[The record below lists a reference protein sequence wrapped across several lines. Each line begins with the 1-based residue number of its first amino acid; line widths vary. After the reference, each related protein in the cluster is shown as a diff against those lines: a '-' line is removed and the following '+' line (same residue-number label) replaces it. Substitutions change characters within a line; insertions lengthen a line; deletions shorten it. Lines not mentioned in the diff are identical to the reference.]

1 MNAERAGIGEAMGKR
16 VSMRVACMAAA
27 AFAVGSAGAQSW
39 QPVRAV
45 RWVVPYVPGGA
56 NDLVTRAV
64 ADPVTAALGQQIVVD
79 NRGGASGTIAF
90 DMVSRASADG
100 YTLTTAADSIT
111 ILPYAFKKL
120 SFDPRTSFAPI
131 TNMTM
136 QPMAIAV
143 PASSPVKS
151 IGELIDLS
159 KQRQGGLSYGTSGTG
174 TSQHLCGE
182 LLKKVTGID
191 MTHIAYKGS
200 GQTMIDLLA
209 GQLNLAL
216 VGTSTVIQQHRA
228 GKARIIAT
236 TALKRVPALPDVP
249 TLAEAGLPRFDIYHW
264 IGVFGPAKLPK
275 EIVARLN
282 AEVTRALNVPTVK
295 ERLTNQGL
303 ELMPTTPEGL
313 GSQVREGMQRWGQL
327 IADARLELN

>member
-1 MNAERAGIGEAMGKR
+1 MSERG
-16 VSMRVACMAAA
+16 SMRALCLAVLTLAAGNA
-27 AFAVGSAGAQSW
+27 TAQGW
-39 QPVRAV
+39 QPTRAV

-56 NDLVTRAV
+56 TDLVTRSV

-90 DMVSRASADG
+90 DMVSRAAADG
-100 YTLTTAADSIT
+100 YTITTAADSIT

-120 SFDPRTSFAPI
+120 SFDPRTSFVPI

-136 QPMAIAV
+136 QPMSIAV
-143 PASSPVKS
+143 PAASPVKS
-151 IGELIDLS
+151 IGELIDFS
-159 KQRQGGLSYGTSGTG
+159 KHRQGGLSYGTSGVG

-182 LLKKVTGID
+182 LLKKVTGIN

-200 GQTMIDLLA
+200 AQTMIDLVA

-228 GKARIIAT
+228 GKVRIIAT
-236 TALKRVPALPDVP
+236 TAMKRVPALPDIP
-249 TLAEAGLPRFDIYHW
+249 TLAESGLPQFDIYHW

-275 EIVARLN
+275 EIVARMN
-282 AEVTRALNVPTVK
+282 AEVTRALANPTVK

-313 GSQVREGMQRWGQL
+313 GMQVRDGMQRWGQL

>member
-1 MNAERAGIGEAMGKR
+1 MVGRSSRLAQSAMLLAS
-16 VSMRVACMAAA
+16 VLPATAAA
-27 AFAVGSAGAQSW
+27 AQGW
-39 QPVRAV
+39 QPARAV

-56 NDLVTRAV
+56 TDLVTRAV
-64 ADPVTAALGQQIVVD
+64 ADPIVSALGQQFVVD

-90 DMVSRASADG
+90 DMVSRAVPDG
-100 YTLTTAADSIT
+100 YTITTAADSIT
-111 ILPYAFKKL
+111 ILPFAFRKL

-131 TNMTM
+131 SNMTM

-151 IGELIDLS
+151 MGELLDYAR
-159 KQRQGGLSYGTSGTG
+159 QRQGGLSYGTSGLG

-182 LLKKVTGID
+182 LLKKVTGIN

-200 GQTMIDLLA
+200 GQTMIDLVA

-236 TALKRVPALPDVP
+236 TALKRVPALPDIP
-249 TLAEAGLPRFDIYHW
+249 TLAEAGLPQFDIYHW
-264 IGVFGPAKLPK
+264 IGVFGPAKLPR
-275 EIVARLN
+275 EIVARMN
-282 AEVTRALNVPTVK
+282 AEVTRALSTPNVK

-303 ELMPTTPEGL
+303 ELMPTTPEQL
-313 GSQVREGMQRWGQL
+313 GAQVRDGMQRWGQL
-327 IADARLELN
+327 IADVRLELN

>member
-1 MNAERAGIGEAMGKR
+1 MIVRKGKR
-16 VSMRVACMAAA
+16 TLVSALAVLAVLAAGSVAARD
-27 AFAVGSAGAQSW
+27 W
-39 QPVRAV
+39 QPARAV

-56 NDLVTRAV
+56 TDLVTRSV
-64 ADPVTAALGQQIVVD
+64 AEPVTQALGQQIVVD

-90 DMVSRASADG
+90 DMVARAAADG
-100 YTLTTAADSIT
+100 YTITTAADSIT
-111 ILPYAFKKL
+111 ILPFAFKKL
-120 SFDPRTSFAPI
+120 TFDPRTSFVPI

-143 PASSPVKS
+143 PAASPVKS
-151 IGELIDLS
+151 IGELIDMS
-159 KQRQGGLSYGTSGTG
+159 RQRQGGLSYGTSGLG

-182 LLKKVTGID
+182 LLKKVTGIN

-200 GQTMIDLLA
+200 GQTMIDLVA

-236 TALKRVPALPDVP
+236 TAMKRVPALPDIP
-249 TLAEAGLPRFDIYHW
+249 TLAESGLPQFDIYHW
-264 IGVFGPAKLPK
+264 IGVFGPAKLPR
-275 EIVARLN
+275 EVVARFN
-282 AEVTRALNVPTVK
+282 AEVTRALSSPAVK

-303 ELMPTTPEGL
+303 ELMPTTPEQL
-313 GSQVREGMQRWGQL
+313 GAQVREGMERWGRL